1 MVWSHINAKPNA
13 QRMSGINEKI
23 AYWSNHAHVKPS
35 SIDTERQAQFHLIA
49 RNLIRCDWFS
59 CRVIWPPAAAT
70 RKRVLK
76 KISVSASARSGN
88 MSCGVVMMVMISI
101 GNANSRLWVSHNRK
115 SGLVRSLYANLTEP
129 LHVLMQWMRATVRCV
144 RNQQNTPSSAD
155 FLFVLFF
162 FSSASS
168 LAHTFFPPFWFNI
181 IFFYNPQSF
190 ILSNERNQF
199 CSLWMAVWLG
209 REQRKWKEERRARE
223 RISRMS

>member
-115 SGLVRSLYANLTEP
+115 SGLVRSFYTQIWQSRYTLWCNGCEP
-129 LHVLMQWMRATVRCV
+129 RCGV
-144 RNQQNTPSSAD
+144 SGISKTLLRQPI
-155 FLFVLFF
+155 F
-162 FSSASS
+162 FSFSFFS
-168 LAHTFFPPFWFNI
+168 LLPHRWRIHFFHRSDLI
-181 IFFYNPQSF
+181 
-190 ILSNERNQF
+190 
-199 CSLWMAVWLG
+199 
-209 REQRKWKEERRARE
+209 
-223 RISRMS
+223 